1 MKCPYCNGTG
11 ELIDPQV
18 GALILHVRL
27 SKGMTQ
33 EQVSIGA
40 SLARSQIAN
49 IESGRSDVPTKTL
62 ARIAQTLGV
71 SMKDLVP

>member
-1 MKCPYCNGTG
+1 MKCPYCDGTG

-18 GALILHVRL
+18 GALILHARL

-33 EQVSIGA
+33 EQVAIGA
-40 SLARSQIAN
+40 SLARAQIAN
-49 IESGRSDVPTKTL
+49 IESGRSDIPTKTL